1 MVVINSLER
10 RTDQEAHD
18 DDNEKRIELGERER
32 KVEGRK
38 CDRIFLSSA
47 PITADMLPFKGL
59 QGDQVGHPN
68 HPSDE
73 VDIDE
78 HLTRL

>member
-1 MVVINSLER
+1 MVLINSLER
-10 RTDQEAHD
+10 RNDQAN

-38 CDRIFLSSA
+38 CDQIFLSSS

-68 HPSDE
+68 HPSDK

-78 HLTRL
+78 HLSTRL

>member
-1 MVVINSLER
+1 MINSLER
-10 RTDQEAHD
+10 RNDQAN

-68 HPSDE
+68 HPSDK

-78 HLTRL
+78 HLGTRL